1 MVYSLEITPPFR
13 AGYLG
18 SFLRPPRPLEAARA
32 RKAEK
37 IKDTDLARVQ
47 DDCIAEIVAFQDNR
61 G

>member
-1 MVYSLEITPPFR
+1 MAYSPEITSPFR
-13 AGYLG
+13 AKYVG
-18 SFLRPPRPLEAARA
+18 SFLRPLRPLEAARA

-47 DDCIAEIVAFQDNR
+47 DDFIAEIVAFQDNR

>member
-37 IKDTDLARVQ
+37 ITEADLDRVQ
-47 DDCIAEIVAFQDNR
+47 DNCIAEIVASKDKR